1 MTIHERAA
9 APRAGRSLEGI
20 VSPLRRHVLDAVA
33 EARTIA
39 GACPPWVAAS
49 SSKDLVSQAD
59 PGRAAWAQVA
69 VMLIDVIRSGRPAN
83 MRRASA
89 WFGLPSCEGG
99 WAAVEDALAPL
110 TAVPG
115 LVDLLPYLLDTYGR
129 TTRLD
134 VIRDATLAES
144 RAERKK
150 AGSFYTPQDVADFM
164 VRTIAAV
171 PGHPETGSEW
181 WLDPASGSGV
191 FLVAALRR
199 HLALEDSDGLAFA
212 TSRLAGFDISP
223 QACDFA
229 AFAIL
234 GTIAAALHEP
244 LKTWTAIRGNL
255 IALDATKTKGERG
268 GRSLRAMLPNFT
280 GPMRLICNPPYVS
293 SDAGAGLMAN
303 GKSAGALYLPFVEM
317 AWEVASEPRD
327 AACLVVPLALG
338 ANRSADHRR
347 CRIGMASASGEWT
360 LLFFDRQPHALFGEE
375 AKTRAT
381 IAIRRPGPASTKV
394 RTSRLL
400 KWTSRQRPTIFTEE
414 RAVDLEGISIGR
426 LVPKLGN
433 EDEVALYRALQA
445 FRLPAAARPEP
456 TRANATEIV
465 GSALAPDVFVAG
477 TAYNFLNVFRNYPDQ
492 LSWRGTLS
500 ASGIHRLPCSSM
512 EEADAVLAILS
523 SRVTFWLWH
532 VECDGFH
539 VPAWFL
545 SELPLLNLRLTKSS
559 VAKLAQLGREIWG
572 GLQKDVICSSNRDR
586 LTFAFRPTFVTE
598 LRDAVDAHLISAI
611 GADVGAGSMLRRFE
625 EQVVS
630 IDGSVRLSRPR
641 NDIGVQT

>member
-1 MTIHERAA
+1 MTIHERTA

-20 VSPLRRHVLDAVA
+20 VAPLRRHVLDAVA
-33 EARTIA
+33 EARTVV
-39 GACPPWVAAS
+39 GEFPQWVAAA

-59 PGRAAWAQVA
+59 SSRAAWAQVA
-69 VMLIDVIRSGRPAN
+69 VMLIEVIHSGRPAN

-89 WFGLPSCEGG
+89 WFGLPSCEAD

-110 TAVPG
+110 TAVPR

-134 VIRDATLAES
+134 VIRDASLAGS
-144 RAERKK
+144 RAERKRT
-150 AGSFYTPQDVADFM
+150 GSFYTPQDVADFM
-164 VRTIAAV
+164 VRTIAAA
-171 PGHPETGSEW
+171 PGHIEADSEW
-181 WLDPASGSGV
+181 WLDPAIGSGV

-199 HLALEDSDGLAFA
+199 HLNLDNTDGLAFA
-212 TSRLAGFDISP
+212 TTRLAGFDISP

-234 GTIAAALHEP
+234 GTIAAALHDP
-244 LKTWTAIRGNL
+244 LETWTTIRGNL
-255 IALDATKTKGERG
+255 IALDATKTEGERG
-268 GRSLRAMLPNFT
+268 GRSLRTMLPTFI

-293 SDAGAGLMAN
+293 TEGRAALTVD

-317 AWEVASEPRD
+317 AWQVASGPRD

-347 CRIGMASASGEWT
+347 CRLGMASASGEWT

-381 IAIRRPGPASTKV
+381 VAIRRPGPVSTKV

-400 KWTSRQRPTIFTEE
+400 KWTSRQRTTIFTEE
-414 RAVDLEGISIGR
+414 RAVGLEGISIGR
-426 LVPKLGN
+426 LVPKLGS
-433 EDEVALYRALQA
+433 EDEVALYRTLQA
-445 FRLPAAARPEP
+445 LRLPVGARPEP
-456 TRANATEIV
+456 TKASAAEIV

-477 TAYNFLNVFRNYPDQ
+477 TAYNFLNVFRNYPDR

-500 ASGIHRLPCSSM
+500 ASGIHRLPCGSM
-512 EEADAVLAILS
+512 EEADAVLAILA
-523 SRVTFWLWH
+523 SRMTFWLWH

-545 SELPLLNLRLTKSS
+545 SELPLLNLRLNKSS
-559 VAKLAQLGREIWG
+559 VGQLAELGRNIWE

-598 LRDAVDAHLISAI
+598 LRDAVDAHLLTAI
-611 GADVGAGSMLRRFE
+611 GADMGAGSMLRRFE
-625 EQVVS
+625 DQVVS

-641 NDIGVQT
+641 NEIGVPT